1 MSRIVFAWELGGGL
15 GHLGPFRP
23 IAERLAARGHEV
35 TIAACDVE
43 RVNAVF
49 GSRPVTIV
57 QAPLCVKTYGGLA
70 DPPLNY
76 AEILMRYGYL
86 DAPLLGGLLRAWH
99 GLLELARADLVIADH
114 APTALLAARG
124 RGTPRALF
132 GNPFVVPPVVSPTP
146 SMRSWVDVPPERLAS
161 SDASVLDAINKS
173 LPGDA
178 PRLAALHQIF
188 DGALRLYMGLPEL
201 DPYGPRD
208 PDEYLGLYTAVVGS
222 RQVAWPDGTGPRV
235 FVYLHADYR
244 HIEATLAALPASGAR
259 CFVYLLGGTPALWQ
273 KYQGPRLAFS
283 AEPVDL
289 GAAVAGCDL
298 YIGHGSTGGVISVL
312 RAGKPMLL
320 LPSQLEQFLLASIL
334 EKLGVARLVHPDA
347 QPPDIAGT
355 LGLALGEPGLAR
367 AAREFA
373 LRHREPAVDTIA
385 ERTAG
390 RIEALARQG
399 TG

>member
-1 MSRIVFAWELGGGL
+1 VSRIVFAWELGGGL
-15 GHLGPFRP
+15 GHLAPFRP

-35 TIAACDVE
+35 TLAVRDVE
-43 RVNAVF
+43 RVNTVFDSRAV
-49 GSRPVTIV
+49 RVV
-57 QAPLCVKTYGGLA
+57 QAPICVKTYGGLA
-70 DPPLNY
+70 EPPLNY

-86 DAPLLGGLLRAWH
+86 DAPLLGGLLRAWR
-99 GLLELARADLVIADH
+99 GLLDLARADVVIADH
-114 APTALLAARG
+114 APTALLAARA

-132 GNPFVVPPVVSPTP
+132 GITFSVPPAVSPTP
-146 SMRSWVDVPPERLAS
+146 GMRSWVQVPRERLAS
-161 SDASVLDAINKS
+161 SDASVLDAINRC
-173 LPGDA
+173 LDGQA
-178 PRLAALHQIF
+178 PRLAALHEIF
-188 DGALRLYMGLPEL
+188 DGALRLYLGLPEL
-201 DPYGPRD
+201 DAYGPRD
-208 PDEYLGLYTAVVGS
+208 PGDYLGLYTAVAAFRPVT
-222 RQVAWPDGTGPRV
+222 WPEGEGPRI
-235 FVYLHADYR
+235 FVYLHADYS
-244 HIEATLAALPASGAR
+244 HVEAALAALERSGAR
-259 CFVYLLGGTPALWQ
+259 CFVYLLGGTPAHWQ

-283 AEPVDL
+283 AEPVNLD
-289 GAAVAGCDL
+289 AAVADCDL
-298 YIGHGSTGGVISVL
+298 YVGHGGSGAAMSVL

-355 LGLALGEPGLAR
+355 LGRALGEPGLAR

-373 LRHREPAVDTIA
+373 LRQREPAVDTIA